1 MKFSSDYKKQKVYF
15 LVQLNESLKK
25 KKIRLMNKVF
35 NITLSII
42 STFPR
47 YPPVRTQADLIHFE
61 QKQGLLF
68 SLSFFSL
75 PFFFFPHFLI
85 CPFFKLSELEFS
97 KLHYENLNVAPLG

>member
-1 MKFSSDYKKQKVYF
+1 MKFSSDYKKQKVYL
-15 LVQLNESLKK
+15 LVQLNEFKK
-25 KKIRLMNKVF
+25 KTRLMNKVF

-75 PFFFFPHFLI
+75 PFFFFPPLSHLS
-85 CPFFKLSELEFS
+85 FF
-97 KLHYENLNVAPLG
+97 